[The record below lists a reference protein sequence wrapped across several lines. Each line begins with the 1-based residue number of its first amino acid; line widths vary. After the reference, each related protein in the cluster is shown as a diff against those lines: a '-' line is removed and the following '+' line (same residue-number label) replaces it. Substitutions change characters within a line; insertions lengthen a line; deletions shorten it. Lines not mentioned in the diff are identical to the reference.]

1 MIALAALIAASAA
14 PPGPGD
20 FTAQTMRMEP
30 RERRTL
36 LDGAVRLSR
45 GGMVVTGDRAVVE
58 FAPDEQQPQR
68 KPRRRGRDEPAL
80 LGQKLERFTVDGN
93 VHVQRGARTADGPH
107 GVYDAKAQT
116 LVLTGTGND
125 DPVLRDGSETLTG
138 DRILMRLDTE
148 DVDVQKPRLVLRRS
162 VPEAQEAP
170 QLPTR
175 VEAARLSLDRSERLA
190 RFTDDVVVRRGDV
203 VVRGPRMDAHY
214 AASGQLTHIYLRGGV
229 ELRQGD
235 RRWRLPAGLSALRD
249 NRGVDSPAHV
259 EARREAQKARRD
271 RVAPPRRQRGAGH
284 RAGAVGRRLRPDG
297 REHERDDR
305 LHRHRLDAQHAP
317 GARNGASAGRTE
329 D

>member
-1 MIALAALIAASAA
+1 MIAVAALLAAAAA
-14 PPGPGD
+14 PPGPVD

-58 FAPDEQQPQR
+58 FSSDEQPAQSQP
-68 KPRRRGRDEPAL
+68 KARRRGRDQPAL

-93 VHVQRGARTADGPH
+93 VHVQRGNRTADGTH
-107 GVYDAKAQT
+107 GVFDNKAQT
-116 LVLTGTGND
+116 LVLTGD
-125 DPVLRDGSETLTG
+125 EKIDPVLRDGSETLTG

-162 VPEAQEAP
+162 VPEAQDEP

-175 VEAARLSLDRSERLA
+175 VEAARMSLDRSERLA

-214 AASGQLTHIYLRGGV
+214 DQSGQLTHLYLRGGV
-229 ELRQGD
+229 EVRQGE
-235 RRWRLPAGLSALRD
+235 RRA
-249 NRGVDSPAHV
+249 
-259 EARREAQKARRD
+259 EAQEADYDARTREVLLTGEPRVFD
-271 RVAPPRRQRGAGH
+271 RGDVLVGERIALALDSHEVRVE
-284 RAGAVGRRLRPDG
+284 RAHGRLRPETHQDEV
-297 REHERDDR
+297 R
-305 LHRHRLDAQHAP
+305 P
-317 GARNGASAGRTE
+317 GAKR
-329 D
+329 

>member
-1 MIALAALIAASAA
+1 MALVAALAAAVAR
-14 PPGPGD
+14 PGPVD

-58 FAPDEQQPQR
+58 FAPDEQPAAAQR
-68 KPRRRGRDEPAL
+68 KGRRRGRDEPAL

-93 VHVQRGARTADGPH
+93 VHVQRGIRTADGAH
-107 GVYDAKAQT
+107 GVFDAQAQT
-116 LVLTGTGND
+116 LVLTGDGKD

-162 VPEAQEAP
+162 VPEAQEEP

-175 VEAARLSLDRSERLA
+175 VEAAHLSLDRSERLA

-214 AASGQLTHIYLRGGV
+214 DSSGQLTHLYLRGGV
-229 ELRQGD
+229 ELRQGERRAVAENADYDARAREVLLTGEPRVFD
-235 RRWRLPAGLSALRD
+235 RGDVLVGERIGMAL
-249 NRGVDSPAHV
+249 DSHEVRVERAH
-259 EARREAQKARRD
+259 
-271 RVAPPRRQRGAGH
+271 G
-284 RAGAVGRRLRPDG
+284 RLRPETHQD
-297 REHERDDR
+297 E
-305 LHRHRLDAQHAP
+305 
-317 GARNGASAGRTE
+317 ARTGVKP
-329 D
+329 

>member
-1 MIALAALIAASAA
+1 MIALAALIAAAAA
-14 PPGPGD
+14 PPGPVD

-68 KPRRRGRDEPAL
+68 RPRRRGRDEPAL

-107 GVYDAKAQT
+107 GVYDANAQT
-116 LVLTGTGND
+116 LVLTGAGND

-138 DRILMRLDTE
+138 DRIVMRLDTE

-203 VVRGPRMDAHY
+203 VVRGPQMDAHY
-214 AASGQLTHIYLRGGV
+214 DAEGQLTHLYLRGGV

-235 RRWRLPAGLSALRD
+235 RRAVAENADYDARTREVLLTGEPRLFDRGDVLVGERIAMAL
-249 NRGVDSPAHV
+249 DSHEVRVERAHGRLKPEAHQD
-259 EARREAQKARRD
+259 EAR
-271 RVAPPRRQRGAGH
+271 P
-284 RAGAVGRRLRPDG
+284 AVKP
-297 REHERDDR
+297 
-305 LHRHRLDAQHAP
+305 
-317 GARNGASAGRTE
+317 
-329 D
+329 

>member
-1 MIALAALIAASAA
+1 MIALAAILATAAA
-14 PPGPGD
+14 PPGPVD

-30 RERRTL
+30 RDRRTL

-58 FAPDEQQPQR
+58 FAPDEQPQR

-93 VHVQRGARTADGPH
+93 VHVQRGVRTADGPH

-116 LVLTGTGND
+116 LVLTSEGDD
-125 DPVLRDGSETLTG
+125 DPVLRDGSETLSG
-138 DRILMRLDTE
+138 DRIVMRLDTE

-214 AASGQLTHIYLRGGV
+214 DAAGQLTHLYLQGGV

-235 RRWRLPAGLSALRD
+235 RRAVAENADYDARTREVLLTGDPRLFDRGDVLVGERIAMAL
-249 NRGVDSPAHV
+249 DSHEVRVERAH
-259 EARREAQKARRD
+259 
-271 RVAPPRRQRGAGH
+271 G
-284 RAGAVGRRLRPDG
+284 RLRP
-297 REHERDDR
+297 E
-305 LHRHRLDAQHAP
+305 QHQDE
-317 GARNGASAGRTE
+317 ARPAVKP
-329 D
+329 

>member
-1 MIALAALIAASAA
+1 MIALAAILAAAA
-14 PPGPGD
+14 VPPGPVD

-30 RERRTL
+30 RDHRTL

-58 FAPDEQQPQR
+58 FAPDEQPQR

-80 LGQKLERFTVDGN
+80 LGQKLERFTVDWN
-93 VHVQRGARTADGPH
+93 VHVQRGVRTADGPH

-116 LVLTGTGND
+116 LVLTSEGDD
-125 DPVLRDGSETLTG
+125 DPVLRDGSETLSG
-138 DRILMRLDTE
+138 DRIVMRLDTE

-170 QLPTR
+170 QVPTR

-214 AASGQLTHIYLRGGV
+214 DAAGQLTHLYLHGGV

-235 RRWRLPAGLSALRD
+235 RRAVAENADYDARTREVLLTGDPRLFDRGDVLVGERIAMAL
-249 NRGVDSPAHV
+249 DSHEVRVERAH
-259 EARREAQKARRD
+259 
-271 RVAPPRRQRGAGH
+271 G
-284 RAGAVGRRLRPDG
+284 RLRP
-297 REHERDDR
+297 E
-305 LHRHRLDAQHAP
+305 QHQDE
-317 GARNGASAGRTE
+317 ARPAVKP
-329 D
+329 